1 LIYVPK
7 AAEIARE
14 AGALLREYYAKGVE
28 TEYKGDV
35 DIVTAADRAA
45 EKLIRTRLGEAFP
58 EHGIYGEEGTR
69 ERMEG
74 EFRWY
79 VDPLD
84 GTTNFAHGFPQF
96 CVSLGLEQR
105 AGLERRGGLER
116 GADALSEGADG
127 LKAGEDGTLVAGVI
141 YDPLRDELFSAERGH
156 GTQLNGKP
164 ARVSRNAELAEAL
177 LGTGFPSRKRHASP
191 NIHFYQ
197 EFTLRSHGVRRA
209 GSAALDLAYVA
220 CGRMDAFWEFNLN
233 PWDTA
238 AGILLVEEAG
248 GRVTDFA
255 GRQFQLKSDEILA
268 SNGLIHEEL
277 IGMFEDMFAGRC
289 LSPIPTPE
297 EFARNRERATPS
309 STNRSLGTPAGT
321 KGTREQ
327 EGGS

>member
-1 LIYVPK
+1 MDTAKDPVQSDFVFVPR

-14 AGALLREYYAKGVE
+14 AGARLREYFIAGVE

-35 DIVTAADRAA
+35 DLVTVADRTV
-45 EKLIRTRLGEAFP
+45 EKLIRGRLGEVFP

-69 ERMEG
+69 ERMES
-74 EFRWY
+74 EYRWY

-96 CVSLGLEQR
+96 CVSLGLEHR
-105 AGLERRGGLER
+105 P
-116 GADALSEGADG
+116 EGTRPD
-127 LKAGEDGTLVAGVI
+127 KDGTLVAGVI
-141 YDPLRDELFSAERGH
+141 YDPMRDELFVAERGR
-156 GTQLNGKP
+156 GAQVNGKP
-164 ARVSRNAELAEAL
+164 ARVSRVPELAEAL
-177 LGTGFPSRKRHASP
+177 LATGFPSRKRHASP

-220 CGRMDAFWEFNLN
+220 CGRMDGFWEFNLN

-255 GRQFQLKSDEILA
+255 GAHYRLASDEILA
-268 SNGLIHEEL
+268 SNRLIHEEL
-277 IGMFEDMFAGRC
+277 IGFFRDMFAGRN

-297 EFARNRERATPS
+297 EFARNRERGRKTGEQG
-309 STNRSLGTPAGT
+309 REGAG
-321 KGTREQ
+321 EQ
-327 EGGS
+327 ESRA